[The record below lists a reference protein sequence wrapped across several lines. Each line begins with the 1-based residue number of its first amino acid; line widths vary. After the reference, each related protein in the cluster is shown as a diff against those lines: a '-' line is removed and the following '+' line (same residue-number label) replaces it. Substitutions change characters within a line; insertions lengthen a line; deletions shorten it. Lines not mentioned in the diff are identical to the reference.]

1 MWEQIWHNKL
11 KLQSFINVE
20 HLKNS
25 KLKIKIKNKNP
36 QVYVAV
42 RYAVFKDIFVYVS
55 SCDQKCAFQVILA
68 PQILCTSTNHHN
80 VLFSGKQAYRLS
92 GNIFPSNSC
101 LFQSYLANDVFNH
114 RLIDFYVFLLT
125 PDYSISSL
133 FYFQHSKITI

>member
-1 MWEQIWHNKL
+1 MLLCVMQFLRTSLCMSLPAIRNVPFRLYWLHKYSAL
-11 KLQSFINVE
+11 LQTITM
-20 HLKNS
+20 
-25 KLKIKIKNKNP
+25 
-36 QVYVAV
+36 
-42 RYAVFKDIFVYVS
+42 
-55 SCDQKCAFQVILA
+55 C
-68 PQILCTSTNHHN
+68 
-80 VLFSGKQAYRLS
+80 FSGKQAYRLS

>member
-1 MWEQIWHNKL
+1 MYMWEQIWHNKL

-80 VLFSGKQAYRLS
+80 VLLWEAGLQIVREYFSKQQLL
-92 GNIFPSNSC
+92 IPK
-101 LFQSYLANDVFNH
+101 LFSEWCF
-114 RLIDFYVFLLT
+114 
-125 PDYSISSL
+125 
-133 FYFQHSKITI
+133 